1 MGKSFGKEKFEE
13 ESQGR
18 TSCLNFMDRY
28 KVNRKVSGNE
38 RFRTDVGDFSEDV
51 YQELGKLRREN
62 EMLKSRLVKSEKT
75 IISLETVQSELE
87 YMKKLSFLQQ
97 TEIEKL
103 RILVKQTRL
112 EKV

>member
-1 MGKSFGKEKFEE
+1 M
-13 ESQGR
+13 
-18 TSCLNFMDRY
+18 
-28 KVNRKVSGNE
+28 
-38 RFRTDVGDFSEDV
+38 
-51 YQELGKLRREN
+51 
-62 EMLKSRLVKSEKT
+62 KSRVVKSEKT

-103 RILVKQTRL
+103 RVLVKQTRL